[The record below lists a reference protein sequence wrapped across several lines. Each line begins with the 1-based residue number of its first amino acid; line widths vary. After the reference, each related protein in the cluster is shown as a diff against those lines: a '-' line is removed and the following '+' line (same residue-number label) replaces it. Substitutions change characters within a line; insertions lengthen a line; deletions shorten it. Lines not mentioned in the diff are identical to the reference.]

1 MSMSLG
7 VGDAR
12 TLEAMLRRQLA
23 WDARAKVRVVTTPK
37 AIGVY
42 STPPMGVLA
51 FIAVPASASADELP
65 MDDTFTLKSLV
76 DELHV
81 VTQDGVPFDVGHLAT
96 TSIPV
101 TAQAMS
107 VAHLPPADGWQLPV
121 QAIGGDLMVGVLAAT
136 EEYTRRAEG
145 QSQARRQ
152 QIADEI
158 WDRTAWAGLPL
169 RVLHGAYRLG
179 FLGDDSSKVAAATCG
194 QWKRLS
200 TVRGQVFARVGHGI
214 PSLTVVRE

>member
-1 MSMSLG
+1 MSLG

-96 TSIPV
+96 TSSPV

-121 QAIGGDLMVGVLAAT
+121 QAIGGDLMVGV
-136 EEYTRRAEG
+136 
-145 QSQARRQ
+145 
-152 QIADEI
+152 DEI